1 MTGIQ
6 KENYSHNLAQKEEE
20 EEDIVTMLNPAPKY
34 KLNEVKRVPM
44 DEVEDVD
51 DYLNFDQ
58 NIKNLEKL
66 KQE

>member
-34 KLNEVKRVPM
+34 KLNEVKWVPM
-44 DEVEDVD
+44 DEVEDAD
-51 DYLNFDQ
+51 DYLNFD
-58 NIKNLEKL
+58 
-66 KQE
+66 